1 MRKYWT
7 LIKDTEH
14 KRVYRLPF
22 KIRYFKRPG
31 DKKVHTIS
39 EIFNDDIELEL
50 PKTFQIIDDTDAIDK
65 VCISDATNHKERLV
79 FPVIYV
85 IDRLTGNLHLFIHYI
100 DIDGYMTNPNE
111 GGDGSTIY
119 DDEVY
124 LRHLRM
130 LNRQNKE
137 R

>member
-14 KRVYRLPF
+14 KRIYRLPF
-22 KIRYFKRPG
+22 KVRYFKRPG
-31 DKKVHTIS
+31 DKKIHTIS

-65 VCISDATNHKERLV
+65 VCISDANNHKERLV

-85 IDRLTGNLHLFIHYI
+85 IDRLTGSLHFYSFITSI
-100 DIDGYMTNPNE
+100 LMDI
-111 GGDGSTIY
+111 
-119 DDEVY
+119 
-124 LRHLRM
+124 
-130 LNRQNKE
+130 
-137 R
+137 